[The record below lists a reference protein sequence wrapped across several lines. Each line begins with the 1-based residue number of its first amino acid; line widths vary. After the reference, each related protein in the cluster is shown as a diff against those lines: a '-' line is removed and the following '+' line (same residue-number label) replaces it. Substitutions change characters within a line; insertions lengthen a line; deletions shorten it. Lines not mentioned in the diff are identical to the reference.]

1 MSTTA
6 RAAASMRWCRWRGL
20 DVSTLATPSTNS
32 AVTRPPR
39 RAPGGPTRPTGTM
52 RHRRRARP
60 RLVPV
65 SSEDVEVR
73 RSRRRRRTVSA
84 YREGGRTVV
93 LIPASFSAAE
103 EERWVERMLVR
114 LDAGDRRRDAT
125 DEAIAA
131 RAAQLSKRYLGGHA
145 RPTSVRWV
153 STMGR
158 RWASCT
164 PAEGTIRVSDRLRDV
179 PEHVLDYVLLHEL
192 AHLLVPG
199 HGPAFWRLLGSYP
212 RLERARGFLDGL
224 AHAEGLPPGEDDD
237 PVDGAPDDPPSA
249 TEQGPAGQ

>member
-1 MSTTA
+1 MLRAAGRTPRHTGTIRHRS
-6 RAAASMRWCRWRGL
+6 RAAAY
-20 DVSTLATPSTNS
+20 A
-32 AVTRPPR
+32 
-39 RAPGGPTRPTGTM
+39 RA
-52 RHRRRARP
+52 
-60 RLVPV
+60 V

-84 YREGGRTVV
+84 YRDGARTVV

-103 EERWVERMLVR
+103 EARWVERMLAR
-114 LDAGDRRRDAT
+114 LTAGDRRRQST
-125 DEAIAA
+125 DEALAA
-131 RAAQLSKRYLGGHA
+131 RAEQLSRRYLGGHA

-164 PAEGTIRVSDRLRDV
+164 PTEGTIRVSDRLRDV
-179 PEHVLDYVLLHEL
+179 PDHVLDYVLLHEL

-199 HGPAFWRLLGSYP
+199 HGPDFWRLLGSYP

-224 AHAEGLPPGEDDD
+224 AHAEGLPLEGDDVD
-237 PVDGAPDDPPSA
+237 PVDGGSA
-249 TEQGPAGQ
+249 EGEGVAGE

>member
-1 MSTTA
+1 
-6 RAAASMRWCRWRGL
+6 
-20 DVSTLATPSTNS
+20 
-32 AVTRPPR
+32 
-39 RAPGGPTRPTGTM
+39 
-52 RHRRRARP
+52 
-60 RLVPV
+60 V

-93 LIPASFSAAE
+93 LIPASFSADE
-103 EERWVERMLVR
+103 EARWVERLIGR
-114 LDAGDRRRDAT
+114 LDAGDRRRQTT
-125 DEAIAA
+125 DEDLLA
-131 RAAQLSKRYLGGHA
+131 RATHLSHRYLGDHA

-153 STMGR
+153 TTMGR

-199 HGPAFWRLLGSYP
+199 HGKGFWRLLASYP
-212 RLERARGFLDGL
+212 RLERSRGFLDGL
-224 AHAEGLPPGEDDD
+224 AHAEGLPTGPDDD
-237 PVDGAPDDPPSA
+237 PVDGTEGDDLVPGPGDLSAGAGPP
-249 TEQGPAGQ
+249 GPGRPGA

>member
-1 MSTTA
+1 VLRAAGRTA
-6 RAAASMRWCRWRGL
+6 RH
-20 DVSTLATPSTNS
+20 
-32 AVTRPPR
+32 TR
-39 RAPGGPTRPTGTM
+39 TI
-52 RHRRRARP
+52 RHRSRPAAYARA
-60 RLVPV
+60 V

-84 YREGGRTVV
+84 YRDGARTVV

-103 EERWVERMLVR
+103 EARWVERMLAR
-114 LDAGDRRRDAT
+114 LTAGDRRRQST
-125 DEAIAA
+125 DEALAA
-131 RAAQLSKRYLGGHA
+131 RAEQLSRRYLGGHA

-164 PAEGTIRVSDRLRDV
+164 PTEGTIRVSDRLRDV
-179 PEHVLDYVLLHEL
+179 PDHVLDYVLLHEL

-199 HGPAFWRLLGSYP
+199 HGPAFWRLLASYP

-224 AHAEGLPPGEDDD
+224 AHAEGLPLEGDDDVD
-237 PVDGAPDDPPSA
+237 PVDGGSA
-249 TEQGPAGQ
+249 EPEGVAGE

>member
-1 MSTTA
+1 
-6 RAAASMRWCRWRGL
+6 MRGCRHCGG
-20 DVSTLATPSTNS
+20 DVSTLTTAE
-32 AVTRPPR
+32 
-39 RAPGGPTRPTGTM
+39 
-52 RHRRRARP
+52 HERP
-60 RLVPV
+60 RDAPAHRPARRTARHTRTIRHAGCRAAYARAV

-84 YREGGRTVV
+84 YRDGGRTVV

-103 EERWVERMLVR
+103 EARWVERMLAR
-114 LDAGDRRRDAT
+114 LTAGERRRQSS
-125 DEAIAA
+125 DEALAA
-131 RAAQLSKRYLGGHA
+131 RAGQLSRRYLGGHA

-179 PEHVLDYVLLHEL
+179 PDHVLDYVLLHEL

-199 HGPAFWRLLGSYP
+199 HGPAFWRLLASYP

-224 AHAEGLPPGEDDD
+224 AHAEGLPPEGDDDVD
-237 PVDGAPDDPPSA
+237 PVDGSAEAQGAAP
-249 TEQGPAGQ
+249 E

>member
-1 MSTTA
+1 MLGAAGRTA
-6 RAAASMRWCRWRGL
+6 RH
-20 DVSTLATPSTNS
+20 
-32 AVTRPPR
+32 TR
-39 RAPGGPTRPTGTM
+39 TI
-52 RHRRRARP
+52 RHRRRPAAYARA
-60 RLVPV
+60 V

-84 YREGGRTVV
+84 YRDGARTVV

-103 EERWVERMLVR
+103 EARWVERMLAR
-114 LDAGDRRRDAT
+114 LTAGDRRRKSSDA
-125 DEAIAA
+125 ALAA
-131 RAAQLSKRYLGGHA
+131 RAERLSGRYLGGHA
-145 RPTSVRWV
+145 RPSSVRWV

-179 PEHVLDYVLLHEL
+179 PDHVLDYVLLHEL

-199 HGPAFWRLLGSYP
+199 HGPAFWRLLASYP

-224 AHAEGLPPGEDDD
+224 AHAEGLPLEVDGDVD
-237 PVDGAPDDPPSA
+237 PVDGGSA
-249 TEQGPAGQ
+249 QVEGVASE

>member
-1 MSTTA
+1 M
-6 RAAASMRWCRWRGL
+6 
-20 DVSTLATPSTNS
+20 
-32 AVTRPPR
+32 
-39 RAPGGPTRPTGTM
+39 
-52 RHRRRARP
+52 
-60 RLVPV
+60 PV

-103 EERWVERMLVR
+103 EETWVERMLVR
-114 LDAGDRRRDAT
+114 LDAGDRRREATDAT
-125 DEAIAA
+125 LEA
-131 RAAQLSKRYLGGHA
+131 RAAQLSARYLGGHA

-199 HGPAFWRLLGSYP
+199 HGPAFWRLLASYP

-224 AHAEGLPPGEDDD
+224 AHAEGLPPAGADDD
-237 PVDGAPDDPPSA
+237 PVDGAPPADEPS
-249 TEQGPAGQ
+249 P

>member
-1 MSTTA
+1 M
-6 RAAASMRWCRWRGL
+6 
-20 DVSTLATPSTNS
+20 
-32 AVTRPPR
+32 
-39 RAPGGPTRPTGTM
+39 
-52 RHRRRARP
+52 
-60 RLVPV
+60 PV

-103 EERWVERMLVR
+103 EQTWVERMLVR
-114 LDAGDRRRDAT
+114 LDAGDRRREAT
-125 DEAIAA
+125 DAALAA
-131 RAAQLSKRYLGGHA
+131 RAAQLSARYLGGHA

-179 PEHVLDYVLLHEL
+179 PDHVLDYVLLHEL
-192 AHLLVPG
+192 AHLLVAG
-199 HGPAFWRLLGSYP
+199 HNAAFWKLLEAYP
-212 RLERARGFLDGL
+212 ETARAKAFLEGVSFAMARGLKDS
-224 AHAEGLPPGEDDD
+224 E
-237 PVDGAPDDPPSA
+237 APDVA
-249 TEQGPAGQ
+249 GAAGPVQAPWSGETWSGETLSGETLSGETWTDDAD